1 MTPEERNLLSDLFNN
16 LRDVESQPRD
26 QDAERYIQQLVQGQ
40 PAAPYYM
47 AQSVLVQQQALTA
60 AQKRIEDLEQQVRDA
75 QSRAAQPQPSGGG
88 SFLSNALGLGRSPW
102 AGRPEEA
109 RPTPGPAY
117 NPVPPAGGG
126 RGPWGATPPQ
136 PGVGQP
142 GYGQPGYGQSGGYGQ
157 PGYAPP
163 PQAQAFAPRGGGGF
177 LSGAAQTAAG
187 VAGGVLAASAIS
199 SLLNHSPGP
208 FGSAMAAPAPESGET
223 VINNYYNDSG
233 DGGNDPGF
241 PPDDSNAQNT
251 DYQNADYQGDD
262 PGLGDPSFDD
272 GGGGDDESWT

>member
-1 MTPEERNLLSDLFNN
+1 MTPEERNLLTDLFKH
-16 LRDVESQPRD
+16 LREVESQPRD

-60 AQKRIEDLEQQVRDA
+60 AQKRIEELEQQVRDA
-75 QSRAAQPQPSGGG
+75 QSRAAQPQPSSGG
-88 SFLSNALGLGRSPW
+88 SFLSNAFGLGRSPW
-102 AGRPEEA
+102 GSRSEEP
-109 RPTPGPAY
+109 RQTPDPAY

-126 RGPWGATPPQ
+126 RGPWGAPP
-136 PGVGQP
+136 PQP

-163 PQAQAFAPRGGGGF
+163 PQAQAFAPRGGGF

-187 VAGGVLAASAIS
+187 VAGGMLAANAIS

-208 FGSAMAAPAPESGET
+208 FGSAMAAPASAPSET
-223 VINNYYNDSG
+223 IINNYYNDSG
-233 DGGNDPGF
+233 NDAGNRGDDPGF
-241 PPDDSNAQNT
+241 PPDNSNA
-251 DYQNADYQGDD
+251 QNADYQGDD
-262 PGLGDPSFDD
+262 SSFDD
-272 GGGGDDESWT
+272 GGGGDDESWI